1 MKGTVLGL
9 IKDMKYYFCQESV
22 NMRKGIEGLC
32 GVIRGSLLVTL
43 SRWKYLCFS
52 HGTGNS

>member
-22 NMRKGIEGLC
+22 NMAALKTPFPLWLTLWRLRIFFENTGCKRCLA
-32 GVIRGSLLVTL
+32 VTGS
-43 SRWKYLCFS
+43 
-52 HGTGNS
+52 